1 MDENLIIEVWDTFK
15 EYIPDKNKGTAANQ
29 YIDFL
34 VGNDIDNDTL
44 EGYLGYDPYLDDAIN
59 LVLDNDDG
67 FESDEEEDL
76 NFSDEE
82 DY

>member
-15 EYIPDKNKGTAANQ
+15 EYIPDKSKGTAATQ

-34 VGNDIDNDTL
+34 IGNDIDNDTL
-44 EGYLGYDPYLDDAIN
+44 EGYLGYDPHLDDAIN

-67 FESDEEEDL
+67 YDEDEEDL
-76 NFSDEE
+76 SFSDEE